1 MNNKLETIPFTI
13 IGPRVRKSPFFESTR
28 KYGCKAY
35 TVYNHMY
42 MPLYYE
48 DPVSDYWNLLEHVTV
63 WDVACQR
70 QMEITGPDAFRLSQ
84 YLTPRNLSKCEIGQ
98 CMYTPIVDENG
109 CMLNDPVLIRLAE
122 NHFWFSLADSDILLW
137 AKGIAHNMNL
147 QVSIS
152 EPFVSPLAVQGPKA
166 EVVMVDLFGDWIEQL
181 RFFRSRETGLNGIPL
196 IVARTGWS
204 KQDGFELYLRES
216 RHGDELWEQIMAA
229 GKPYNITPGAPSTI
243 ERIESGLLSYGA
255 DMDMTNNPFE
265 IGLDKYV
272 DLDQE
277 ADFIGKD
284 ALIKIRKEGVKQ
296 KLVGLEL
303 FTEPMMR
310 NENRWTVIKDN
321 KNCGSVRSATYSPR
335 LKKNIALAMVSIEFA
350 DDGIKLNVET
360 PSQFVEAEVVQMPFS

>member
-1 MNNKLETIPFTI
+1 MKNKLEKIPFKI

-181 RFFRSRETGLNGIPL
+181 RFFRSRETELNGIPL

-216 RHGDELWEQIMAA
+216 RHGGELWEQIMAA

-350 DDGIKLNVET
+350 DDGNKLNVET
-360 PSQFVEAEVVQMPFS
+360 SSQFVEAEVVQVPFS

>member
-1 MNNKLETIPFTI
+1 
-13 IGPRVRKSPFFESTR
+13 
-28 KYGCKAY
+28 
-35 TVYNHMY
+35 
-42 MPLYYE
+42 
-48 DPVSDYWNLLEHVTV
+48 
-63 WDVACQR
+63 
-70 QMEITGPDAFRLSQ
+70 
-84 YLTPRNLSKCEIGQ
+84 
-98 CMYTPIVDENG
+98 
-109 CMLNDPVLIRLAE
+109 
-122 NHFWFSLADSDILLW
+122 
-137 AKGIAHNMNL
+137 
-147 QVSIS
+147 
-152 EPFVSPLAVQGPKA
+152 
-166 EVVMVDLFGDWIEQL
+166 VMVDLFGDWIEQL

-216 RHGDELWEQIMAA
+216 RHGDELWEQNMAA

-272 DLDQE
+272 DLEQE

-350 DDGIKLNVET
+350 DDGNKLNVET
-360 PSQFVEAEVVQMPFS
+360 PSQFVETEVVQVPFS

>member
-181 RFFRSRETGLNGIPL
+181 RFFRSRETELNGIPL

-265 IGLDKYV
+265 IGLDKYI

-277 ADFIGKD
+277 ADFIGKN
-284 ALIKIRKEGVKQ
+284 ALINIREEGVKQ

-310 NENRWTVIKDN
+310 NENRWAVIKDN
-321 KNCGSVRSATYSPR
+321 NNCGTVRSATYSPR

-350 DDGIKLNVET
+350 DDGNKLNVET
-360 PSQFVEAEVVQMPFS
+360 PSQFVEAEVVQVPFS

>member
-109 CMLNDPVLIRLAE
+109 CMLNDPVMIRLAE

-181 RFFRSRETGLNGIPL
+181 RFFRSRETELNGIPL

-216 RHGDELWEQIMAA
+216 RHGGELWEQIMAA

-321 KNCGSVRSATYSPR
+321 KNCGTVRSATYSPR

-350 DDGIKLNVET
+350 DDGNKLNVET
-360 PSQFVEAEVVQMPFS
+360 PSQFVESEVVQVPFS

>member
-109 CMLNDPVLIRLAE
+109 CMLNDPVMIRLAE

-181 RFFRSRETGLNGIPL
+181 RFFRSRETELNGIPL

-204 KQDGFELYLRES
+204 KQEGFELYLRES
-216 RHGDELWEQIMAA
+216 RHGGELWEQIMAA

-265 IGLDKYV
+265 IGLDKYI

-277 ADFIGKD
+277 ADFIGKN
-284 ALIKIRKEGVKQ
+284 ALRKIRKEGVKQ

-303 FTEPMMR
+303 FTESMMR
-310 NENRWTVIKDN
+310 NENRWTVTKDN

-350 DDGIKLNVET
+350 DDGNKLNVET
-360 PSQFVEAEVVQMPFS
+360 PSQFVESEVVQVPFS

>member
-350 DDGIKLNVET
+350 DDGNKLNVET

>member
-181 RFFRSRETGLNGIPL
+181 RFFRSRETELNGIPL

-216 RHGDELWEQIMAA
+216 RHGGELWEQIMAA

-350 DDGIKLNVET
+350 DDGNKLNVET
-360 PSQFVEAEVVQMPFS
+360 SSQFVEAEVVQVPFS

>member
-109 CMLNDPVLIRLAE
+109 CMLNDPVMIRLAE

-181 RFFRSRETGLNGIPL
+181 RFFRSRETELNGIPL

-265 IGLDKYV
+265 IGLDKYI

-277 ADFIGKD
+277 ADFIGKN
-284 ALIKIRKEGVKQ
+284 ALRKIRKEGVKQ

-303 FTEPMMR
+303 FTESMMR
-310 NENRWTVIKDN
+310 NENRWTVTKDN

-350 DDGIKLNVET
+350 DDGNKLNVET
-360 PSQFVEAEVVQMPFS
+360 PSQFVESEVVQVPFS

>member
-98 CMYTPIVDENG
+98 CMYTSIVDENG

-181 RFFRSRETGLNGIPL
+181 RFFRSRETELNGIPL

-216 RHGDELWEQIMAA
+216 RHGGELWEQIMAA

-265 IGLDKYV
+265 IGLDKYI

-277 ADFIGKD
+277 ADFIGKN
-284 ALIKIRKEGVKQ
+284 ALRKIRKEGVKQ

-303 FTEPMMR
+303 FTESMMR

-321 KNCGSVRSATYSPR
+321 KNCGTVRSATYSPR

-350 DDGIKLNVET
+350 DDGNKLNVET
-360 PSQFVEAEVVQMPFS
+360 PSQFVESEVVQVPFS

>member
-1 MNNKLETIPFTI
+1 MNNILETIPFTI

-109 CMLNDPVLIRLAE
+109 CMLNDPVMIRLAE

-181 RFFRSRETGLNGIPL
+181 RFFRSRETELNGIPL

-265 IGLDKYV
+265 IGLDKYI

-277 ADFIGKD
+277 ADFIGKN
-284 ALIKIRKEGVKQ
+284 ALRKIRKEGVKQ

-303 FTEPMMR
+303 FTESMMR
-310 NENRWTVIKDN
+310 NENRWTVTKDN

-350 DDGIKLNVET
+350 DDGNKLNVET
-360 PSQFVEAEVVQMPFS
+360 PSQFVETKVVQVPFS

>member
-1 MNNKLETIPFTI
+1 MNKKLETIPFTI
-13 IGPRVRKSPFFESTR
+13 IGPRVRKSPFFESTC

-48 DPVSDYWNLLEHVTV
+48 DPISDYWNLLEHVTV

-70 QMEITGPDAFRLSQ
+70 QVEITGPDAFRLSQ

-152 EPFVSPLAVQGPKA
+152 EPYVSPLAIQGPKA

-181 RFFRSRETGLNGIPL
+181 RFFWSRETELNGIPL

-216 RHGDELWEQIMAA
+216 RYGDELWEQIMAA

-272 DLDQE
+272 DLEQE

-284 ALIKIRKEGVKQ
+284 ALIKIREECVKQ
-296 KLVGLEL
+296 KLIGLEL

-350 DDGIKLNVET
+350 DDGNKLNVET
-360 PSQFVEAEVVQMPFS
+360 PSQFVEVEVVQVPFS